1 MVSALIRRIVEF
13 CSRHAW
19 LVFIVYLLLAIVS
32 IFVTSKKLDIT
43 TDTTKMF
50 STKMPWK
57 QRSDWMGKNFP
68 NREGILVAIIE
79 AKIPEER
86 ELSAEILVNQL
97 NQDKK
102 HFYFASSPENN
113 PFLVKN
119 GLMFLDPPVLD
130 QTLNTIIR
138 AQPFLSS
145 LAADTSARGLFDT
158 LGMVVEGIKE
168 NQVDLEQFKNELNGF
183 AKTLEKASQRDFE
196 PFSWEKS
203 LSGELSSLAGR
214 YQIVVAKPKMDLTSL
229 QPSWEAVASLKKA
242 ISSISYVQRGDVKI
256 HITGDAKINDEE
268 FSTVMDGMVL
278 GLFAS
283 FVLVAGWLF
292 LAVKTWRIILPILY
306 VLLIG
311 LILTTGFASIAVGTL
326 NLISVS
332 FAILFV
338 SIAVDFAIQFSV
350 RFRGQDIQADDNTNK
365 RQSTLLA
372 LSKTGYDT
380 GHQIFTASVAAAAGF
395 LAFTPTNFVGVKQL
409 GLIAGTGMIIAL
421 ICTLTLLPAML
432 TILQPKIVQAMAG
445 FPRLKSLDN
454 KFRHYRWYILAVYAV
469 IAVIGI
475 FFLVDQKVS
484 FDADPFHTKDT
495 HSEGMKALQLLMNDP
510 NTNPYTADVMA
521 KSPEEA
527 KKLVD
532 QIGQLSSVQNVIWL
546 GSFVPE
552 DQKIKIPMIR
562 DAASVLLNTLSN
574 TSIKSRPSASELRQ
588 SMQKMLDKVNSV
600 QNILTPDSPL
610 ERICLALQKI
620 VSMSDNDLMKIN
632 DDLVRFLGFQLH
644 HLEIMLTPSA
654 VSLTDVPK
662 ELANEYRTKDGLYRI
677 EIYPKGTNLDNEQ
690 IATFVKQIRSVA
702 PEAAGTSVD
711 IIESANTVVH
721 AFIIAAVMAI
731 ITLAIIIF
739 IALRRILDMCLVLMP
754 LILSGLMT
762 IIVIVLIDQPLNF
775 ANIIT
780 LPLLLGVGVSFNIY
794 FVMNWREG
802 LSNPL
807 SSPTARAVLFS
818 ALTTGTAFGSLA
830 ASAHPGTASMGLLLL
845 ISLGCTLVATLIFVP
860 ALLPKRDIDR
870 E

>member
-1 MVSALIRRIVEF
+1 MVSTFMRRIVDF

-19 LVFIVYLLLAIVS
+19 FVIILYLFLAALSVFI
-32 IFVTSKKLDIT
+32 TSKKLDIT

-50 STKMPWK
+50 STNMAWK
-57 QRSDWMGKNFP
+57 QRSDWMGKHFP
-68 NREGILVAIIE
+68 NREGILVAIVD

-86 ELSAEILVNQL
+86 EESAELLAQKL
-97 NQDKK
+97 NQDHQ
-102 HFYFASSPENN
+102 HFYFARSPESN
-113 PFLVKN
+113 PYLVQN

-145 LAADTSARGLFDT
+145 LAADPSARGLFNT

-168 NQVDLEQFKNELNGF
+168 KQVDLKQYTDELNGF
-183 AKTLEKASQRDFE
+183 AQTLEKAAEGKSE

-203 LSGELSSLAGR
+203 LSGELSDLAGK
-214 YQIVVAKPKMDLTSL
+214 YQIVLAKPKMDLNSL
-229 QPSWEAVASLKKA
+229 QPSGEAVQSMRKA
-242 ISSISYVQRGDVKI
+242 ISENPYVQRGDVKI

-268 FSTVMDGMVL
+268 FSTVMHGMVA

-292 LAVKTWRIILPILY
+292 LAVRTWRLILPILY
-306 VLLIG
+306 VLFIG
-311 LILTTGFASIAVGTL
+311 LILTTGFASLAVGTL

-338 SIAVDFAIQFSV
+338 SIAVDFAIQFCV
-350 RFRGQDIQADDNTNK
+350 RFRGQEVDSIASDTEKNKVLIALTN
-365 RQSTLLA
+365 
-372 LSKTGYDT
+372 TGYDT
-380 GHQIFTASVAAAAGF
+380 GHQIFTAAVAAAAGF
-395 LAFTPTNFVGVKQL
+395 LAFTPTNFIGVKQL
-409 GLIAGTGMIIAL
+409 GLIAGVGMMIAL
-421 ICTLTLLPAML
+421 ICTLTLLPAL
-432 TILQPKIVQAMAG
+432 LSLLRPKIVQKLAG
-445 FPRLKSLDN
+445 FPQLKPLDV
-454 KFRHYRWYILAVYAV
+454 KVRRYRWFILAFYTVVA
-469 IAVIGI
+469 AIGI
-475 FFLVDQKVS
+475 FFLADQKVT

-495 HSEGMKALQLLMNDP
+495 HSEGMQALQLLMNDP
-510 NTNPYTADVMA
+510 NSNPYTADVMA

-527 KKLVD
+527 KNLANRLEKLP
-532 QIGQLSSVQNVIWL
+532 SVRNVIWL

-552 DQKIKIPMIR
+552 DQQVKLPMLQS
-562 DAASVLLNTLSN
+562 AASLLLSTLSN
-574 TSIKSRPSASELRQ
+574 ASPKLRPSPVELRQ
-588 SMQKMLDKVNSV
+588 SMQKMLDGLNTVQDSIPVNS
-600 QNILTPDSPL
+600 PL
-610 ERICLALQKI
+610 NRIRLALQKI
-620 VSMSDNDLMKIN
+620 VMMSDADLLKIN

-644 HLEIMLTPSA
+644 HLELMLKPSA
-654 VSLTDVPK
+654 VTIADIPA
-662 ELANEYRTKDGLYRI
+662 ELADDYRTHHGLYRI
-677 EIYPKGTNLDNEQ
+677 EVYPKGTNLNNKQ
-690 IATFVKQIRSVA
+690 IANFVKEVRTVA

-711 IIESANTVVH
+711 IIESARTVVH

-739 IALRRILDMCLVLMP
+739 IALRRLLDMCLVLMP
-754 LILSGLMT
+754 LLLSVLMT
-762 IIVIVLIDQPLNF
+762 IIVIVLVHQPLNF
-775 ANIIT
+775 ANVIT

-845 ISLGCTLVATLIFVP
+845 ISLGCTLIATLTFVP
-860 ALLPKRDIDR
+860 ALLPKRDIDF
-870 E
+870 

>member
-168 NQVDLEQFKNELNGF
+168 NQGDLEQYKNELNGF

-229 QPSWEAVASLKKA
+229 QPSGEAVASLKKA

-421 ICTLTLLPAML
+421 ICTLTLLPAMI

-445 FPRLKSLDN
+445 FPRLKSVDN

-588 SMQKMLDKVNSV
+588 SMQKMLDKLNSV
-600 QNILTPDSPL
+600 QNILTSDSPL
-610 ERICLALQKI
+610 ERIRLALQKI

>member
-1 MVSALIRRIVEF
+1 
-13 CSRHAW
+13 
-19 LVFIVYLLLAIVS
+19 
-32 IFVTSKKLDIT
+32 
-43 TDTTKMF
+43 
-50 STKMPWK
+50 
-57 QRSDWMGKNFP
+57 
-68 NREGILVAIIE
+68 
-79 AKIPEER
+79 
-86 ELSAEILVNQL
+86 
-97 NQDKK
+97 
-102 HFYFASSPENN
+102 
-113 PFLVKN
+113 
-119 GLMFLDPPVLD
+119 
-130 QTLNTIIR
+130 
-138 AQPFLSS
+138 
-145 LAADTSARGLFDT
+145 
-158 LGMVVEGIKE
+158 
-168 NQVDLEQFKNELNGF
+168 
-183 AKTLEKASQRDFE
+183 
-196 PFSWEKS
+196 
-203 LSGELSSLAGR
+203 
-214 YQIVVAKPKMDLTSL
+214 MDLTSL
-229 QPSWEAVASLKKA
+229 QPSGEAVASLKKA

-588 SMQKMLDKVNSV
+588 SMQKMLDKLNSV
-600 QNILTPDSPL
+600 QNILTSDSPL
-610 ERICLALQKI
+610 ERIRLALQKI

-632 DDLVRFLGFQLH
+632 EDR
-644 HLEIMLTPSA
+644 
-654 VSLTDVPK
+654 K
-662 ELANEYRTKDGLYRI
+662 
-677 EIYPKGTNLDNEQ
+677 
-690 IATFVKQIRSVA
+690 SV
-702 PEAAGTSVD
+702 V
-711 IIESANTVVH
+711 
-721 AFIIAAVMAI
+721 
-731 ITLAIIIF
+731 
-739 IALRRILDMCLVLMP
+739 
-754 LILSGLMT
+754 
-762 IIVIVLIDQPLNF
+762 
-775 ANIIT
+775 
-780 LPLLLGVGVSFNIY
+780 
-794 FVMNWREG
+794 
-802 LSNPL
+802 
-807 SSPTARAVLFS
+807 
-818 ALTTGTAFGSLA
+818 
-830 ASAHPGTASMGLLLL
+830 
-845 ISLGCTLVATLIFVP
+845 
-860 ALLPKRDIDR
+860 
-870 E
+870 

>member
-19 LVFIVYLLLAIVS
+19 FVFIVYLLLAIVS

-168 NQVDLEQFKNELNGF
+168 NQVDLEQYKNELNGF

-229 QPSWEAVASLKKA
+229 QPSGEAVASLKKA

-365 RQSTLLA
+365 RQLTLLA

-574 TSIKSRPSASELRQ
+574 TSIKSRPSALELRQ
-588 SMQKMLDKVNSV
+588 SMQKMLDKLNSV
-600 QNILTPDSPL
+600 QNILTSDSPL
-610 ERICLALQKI
+610 ERIRLALQKI
-620 VSMSDNDLMKIN
+620 VNMSDNDLMKIN